1 MIIQY
6 LEVNGFKDFF
16 LSSEARNEGEMSRET
31 EINNEGSGFWVHAS
45 GEHDIDQEFL
55 FFKMVS
61 IINDTIIDDL
71 SYQANWG
78 LGTILIKIW
87 HVKVIHEVDKD
98 LTWWWTEGT
107 SSSLVDLR
115 FDDNLKCFGIGVRV
129 EVDGS
134 VDDAFLI
141 KSGEVISDDSGLTS
155 TGGSD
160 IDHTFSGLDMHV
172 EEESLSGGLGGW
184 DDEAAEKSIEL
195 GVHWLYRLLPMLPV
209 TFNWVEEVVE
219 ALTVIWELDLGD
231 SLELVTEGKLV
242 LVEGSTIGPHGSEDE
257 ETIIDVLD
265 IILLVL
271 LSQFLEV
278 VVLGLDGMEIAIELI
293 DNGGQTG
300 DLSHI
305 ADWGNVGFMLQ
316 VVQELVVDV
325 G

>member
-1 MIIQY
+1 
-6 LEVNGFKDFF
+6 
-16 LSSEARNEGEMSRET
+16 
-31 EINNEGSGFWVHAS
+31 
-45 GEHDIDQEFL
+45 
-55 FFKMVS
+55 MVS

-184 DDEAAEKSIEL
+184 DDEAAEKSEQHDQNAVRWHPWQL
-195 GVHWLYRLLPMLPV
+195 SVFAYCRLTQKTNP
-209 TFNWVEEVVE
+209 
-219 ALTVIWELDLGD
+219 ALHDRKT
-231 SLELVTEGKLV
+231 SPNK
-242 LVEGSTIGPHGSEDE
+242 
-257 ETIIDVLD
+257 
-265 IILLVL
+265 
-271 LSQFLEV
+271 
-278 VVLGLDGMEIAIELI
+278 A
-293 DNGGQTG
+293 
-300 DLSHI
+300 
-305 ADWGNVGFMLQ
+305 
-316 VVQELVVDV
+316 
-325 G
+325 